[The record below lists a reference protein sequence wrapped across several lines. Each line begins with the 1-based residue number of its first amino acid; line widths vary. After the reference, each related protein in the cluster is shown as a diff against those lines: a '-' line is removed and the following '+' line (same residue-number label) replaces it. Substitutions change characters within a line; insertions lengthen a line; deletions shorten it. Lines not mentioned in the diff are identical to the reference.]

1 MNSEGFKPNTQT
13 HLVPLLAT
21 AIKVLFQCL
30 LCYSQVTTNNSSSF
44 TSIFIPLL
52 NFLSFSI
59 HIDHLF
65 IKSEAFFFVIFAA
78 VVNSCVFFN
87 FYLHCAVKAE
97 VNKVPA
103 EGGEDD
109 GGKKCTETS
118 SKSKHHPLLME
129 V

>member
-30 LCYSQVTTNNSSSF
+30 LCCSQRFISYQPRIYQVK
-44 TSIFIPLL
+44 SI
-52 NFLSFSI
+52 
-59 HIDHLF
+59 
-65 IKSEAFFFVIFAA
+65 FVIFAA
-78 VVNSCVFFN
+78 VVYSCVFFN

-103 EGGEDD
+103 EGGEDV